1 MRFSPKKINSLFH
14 VGKMKPSKKITE
26 EKNFGNVGPAD
37 SNDEQN
43 IILDSIADGVFTV
56 DKDWRI
62 TSFNRAAE
70 KITGVPK
77 EEAIGQHCKDVLKAD
92 ICEKS
97 CCLRTTMKTGEP
109 IVNKKV
115 RIIDANGR
123 RFPVSISTAL
133 LRDKKGVLLGAVETF
148 RDISVE
154 EDLRKVITEKYSFS
168 DIISKNHRM
177 LELFDILPD
186 IADSAST
193 VLIEGESGTGKELVA
208 RAIHNLSPRKR
219 QPFIAVNCGALPDTL
234 LESELFGYKAG
245 AFTDAKK
252 DKPGRFHLAQNG
264 TLFLD
269 EIADITPAMQVK
281 LLRVIQ
287 EKTFEP
293 LGAAESVEHNVRI
306 LVATN
311 KNLEDLVRQEKF
323 REDLFYRI
331 NVFKIKLPPLRERME
346 DIPLLCEHVIARLN
360 VIQKKNIAGI
370 SGDAMTVLMSYN
382 YPGNIRELANIME
395 RAFILCKA
403 GLIEKKHLP
412 ESLFTAA
419 VKTIAGDEGTSL
431 KTLEK
436 TYLIG
441 ALEQNGWNVPQTAGQ
456 LGIHKS
462 TLYRKMKSL
471 GITLPGS

>member
-1 MRFSPKKINSLFH
+1 
-14 VGKMKPSKKITE
+14 MKTSKTFTE
-26 EKNFGNVGPAD
+26 EKPFIKVSSPD

-56 DKDWRI
+56 DQDWRI
-62 TSFNRAAE
+62 MSFNRAAE

-77 EEAIGQHCKDVLKAD
+77 DEAIGQLCKDVLKAD

-97 CCLRTTMKTGEP
+97 CCLRATMKTGEP

-115 RIIDANGR
+115 QIIDAEGR
-123 RFPVSISTAL
+123 RFPISISTAL

-154 EDLRKVITEKYSFS
+154 EDLRKAIMGKYYFS
-168 DIISKNHRM
+168 DIISKNHQM
-177 LELFDILPD
+177 LQLFDILPD

-219 QPFIAVNCGALPDTL
+219 QPFIGVNCGALPDTL

-252 DKPGRFHLAQNG
+252 DKPGRFHLAENG
-264 TLFLD
+264 SLFLD

-293 LGAAESVEHNVRI
+293 LGSTKSVEHNVRI
-306 LVATN
+306 IVATN
-311 KNLEDLVRQEKF
+311 KYLEELVRQEKF

-346 DIPLLCEHVIARLN
+346 DIPLLCEHFINRFN
-360 VIQKKNIAGI
+360 TIQKKNITGI
-370 SGDAMTVLMSYN
+370 SDDAMTVLMSYS
-382 YPGNIRELANIME
+382 YPGNIRELANIIE
-395 RAFILCKA
+395 RAFILCKN

-419 VKTIAGDEGTSL
+419 EKNIDNDKGTSL
-431 KTLEK
+431 KNLEK
-436 TYLIG
+436 NCLLK
-441 ALEQNGWNVPQTAGQ
+441 ALEQNGWNFPQTARQ

-462 TLYRKMKSL
+462 TLYRKIKSL
-471 GITLPGS
+471 HITLPG

>member
-1 MRFSPKKINSLFH
+1 MKKDRQKNSAL
-14 VGKMKPSKKITE
+14 
-26 EKNFGNVGPAD
+26 AD
-37 SNDEQN
+37 SGYEQN

-56 DKDWRI
+56 DQDWRI

-70 KITGVPK
+70 NITGVSK
-77 EEAIGQHCKDVLKAD
+77 KEAIGQLCKDVLKAD

-97 CCLRTTMKTGEP
+97 CCLRSTMKTGEP
-109 IVNKKV
+109 IVNRKIQ
-115 RIIDANGR
+115 IIDANGR

-133 LRDKKGVLLGAVETF
+133 LRDKKGALLGAVETF

-154 EDLRKVITEKYSFS
+154 EDLRRAIKGKFSFS
-168 DIISKNHRM
+168 DIISKNHQM
-177 LELFDILPD
+177 LQIFDILPD
-186 IADSAST
+186 IADSATT

-234 LESELFGYKAG
+234 MESELFGYKAG

-252 DKPGRFHLAQNG
+252 DKPGRFHLAENG

-293 LGAAESVEHNVRI
+293 LGSSKSVEHNVRMI
-306 LVATN
+306 AATN
-311 KNLEDLVRQEKF
+311 KNLEELVRQEKF

-331 NVFKIKLPPLRERME
+331 NVFKIKLPPIRERME
-346 DIPLLCEHVIARLN
+346 DIPLLCDHFISRFN
-360 VIQKKNIAGI
+360 TIQKKNITGI
-370 SGDAMTVLMSYN
+370 RDDAMAVLMGYS
-382 YPGNIRELANIME
+382 YPGNIRELANIIE
-395 RAFILCKA
+395 RAFILCKD

-412 ESLFTAA
+412 ESLFAA
-419 VKTIAGDEGTSL
+419 SEENLDQRDGISL
-431 KTLEK
+431 KNVEK
-436 TYLIG
+436 AYLLKI
-441 ALEQNGWNVPQTAGQ
+441 LEQNGWNCSQAAKQ

-462 TLYRKMKSL
+462 TLYRKIKSL
-471 GITLPGS
+471 HITLPGS

>member
-1 MRFSPKKINSLFH
+1 
-14 VGKMKPSKKITE
+14 MKTSKTFTE
-26 EKNFGNVGPAD
+26 EKPFIKVSSPD

-56 DKDWRI
+56 DQDWRI
-62 TSFNRAAE
+62 MSFNRAAE
-70 KITGVPK
+70 KITGVSK
-77 EEAIGQHCKDVLKAD
+77 EEAIGQLCKDVLKAD

-97 CCLRTTMKTGEP
+97 CCLRATMKTGVP

-115 RIIDANGR
+115 QIIDAEGR
-123 RFPVSISTAL
+123 RFPISISTAL

-154 EDLRKVITEKYSFS
+154 EDLRKAIKGKYYFS
-168 DIISKNHRM
+168 DIISKNHQI
-177 LELFDILPD
+177 LQLFDILPD

-252 DKPGRFHLAQNG
+252 DKPGRFHLAENG

-293 LGAAESVEHNVRI
+293 LGSTKSVEHNVRI
-306 LVATN
+306 IVATN
-311 KNLEDLVRQEKF
+311 KNLEELVRQEKF

-346 DIPLLCEHVIARLN
+346 DIPLLSDHFISRFN
-360 VIQKKNIAGI
+360 TIQKKNITGI
-370 SGDAMTVLMSYN
+370 SDDAMTVLMSHN
-382 YPGNIRELANIME
+382 YPGNIRELANIIE
-395 RAFILCKA
+395 RAFILCKN

-412 ESLFTAA
+412 EALFSAA
-419 VKTIAGDEGTSL
+419 EKNIDNDDATSL
-431 KTLEK
+431 KNLEK
-436 TYLIG
+436 AYLLKV
-441 ALEQNGWNVPQTAGQ
+441 LEQNGWNCPQTARQ
-456 LGIHKS
+456 LDIHKS
-462 TLYRKMKSL
+462 TLYRKIKSL
-471 GITLPGS
+471 HITLPG

>member
-1 MRFSPKKINSLFH
+1 MKLKNTLNSLPLNLID
-14 VGKMKPSKKITE
+14 G
-26 EKNFGNVGPAD
+26 
-37 SNDEQN
+37 QN

-56 DKDWRI
+56 NKDWQI

-77 EEAIGQHCKDVLKAD
+77 EEAIGQLCKDVLKAD

-97 CCLRTTMKTGEP
+97 CCLRATMKTGEP

-115 RIIDANGR
+115 QIIDADGH
-123 RFPVSISTAL
+123 RFPISISTAL

-154 EDLRKVITEKYSFS
+154 EDLRKAIKRKYSFS
-168 DIISKNHRM
+168 DIISKNHQM
-177 LELFDILPD
+177 LQLFDILPD

-208 RAIHNLSPRKR
+208 CAIHYLSSRKK

-234 LESELFGYKAG
+234 LESELFGYMAG

-252 DKPGRFHLAQNG
+252 DKPGRFHLAENG

-269 EIADITPAMQVK
+269 EIGDITPAMQVK

-293 LGAAESVEHNVRI
+293 LGATLSIEHNVRI
-306 LVATN
+306 IVATN
-311 KNLEDLVRQEKF
+311 KRLEELVRQGQF

-331 NVFKIKLPPLRERME
+331 NVFKITLPPLRERME
-346 DIPLLCEHVIARLN
+346 DIPLLCEHFIGRFN
-360 VIQKKNIAGI
+360 TMQKNDISGI
-370 SGDAMTVLMSYN
+370 SDEAMAVLMGYT
-382 YPGNIRELANIME
+382 YPGNIRELANIIE
-395 RAFILCKA
+395 RAFILCKT

-412 ESLFTAA
+412 ESLFLVSADISPTND
-419 VKTIAGDEGTSL
+419 ISL
-431 KTLEK
+431 KNMEK
-436 TYLIG
+436 TYLVK
-441 ALEQNGWNVPQTAGQ
+441 ALEQNSWDCLKTAKQ

-462 TLYRKMKSL
+462 TLYRKIKSL
-471 GITLPGS
+471 HITLPG